1 MMMKA
6 LFQELFQLLSG
17 LPPEIL
23 NVVYTLAVF
32 TALLVAYKFL
42 SRFLSRTSR
51 RLELD
56 PHMENSFRLLLRVVM
71 LFVGLAA
78 AFSVYA
84 LPAEW
89 FIGGSALLGAA
100 IGFGSSQT
108 INNVVAGFYV
118 VVSRPFKVKDY
129 VRIGDVEG
137 QVEEISINY
146 TKLYTPSFNILLLP
160 NTQVMNSRI
169 INCTHEGFIKYTFSL
184 GLPHHAPVSN
194 EEIAERCIQPAIEEF
209 YEKYQD
215 RQIRKPEF
223 YFEASTH
230 VGRSFKIRIFIPKG
244 EAKVLYILQPELADI
259 ILNRWD
265 AERKSKQ

>member
-1 MMMKA
+1 MMKV
-6 LFQELFQLLSG
+6 LFQELFQFFNG
-17 LPPEIL
+17 LPPWIL
-23 NVVYTLAVF
+23 NVVYTLAVL
-32 TALLVAYKFL
+32 TALLAVYKFL
-42 SRFLSRTSR
+42 SRFLSRTGR
-51 RLELD
+51 RPELD
-56 PHMENSFRLLLRVVM
+56 PHMQNSFRLLLRVVM
-71 LFVGLAA
+71 LLVGLAA
-78 AFSVYA
+78 VFSVYA

-89 FIGGSALLGAA
+89 FIGGSALVGAA

-137 QVEEISINY
+137 QVEEIAINC

-169 INCTHEGFIKYTFSL
+169 LNCTHEGFIKYAFSL
-184 GLPHHAPVSN
+184 SLPHHVPISN
-194 EEIAERCIQPAIEEF
+194 EEISKRCIQPAIEEF
-209 YEKYQD
+209 YEKYRD

-223 YFEASTH
+223 YFEGSTPG
-230 VGRSFKIRIFIPKG
+230 GRSFKIRIFVPKG
-244 EAKVLYILQPELADI
+244 EAKTLYVLQPELADA

-265 AERKSKQ
+265 AERKTDQ